1 MVKFI
6 HPWESLDVPG
16 FNLNKIIYSNGKYVI
31 CGSGGVI
38 ATGDKF
44 STIAKVTTNLTTEI
58 VSVDYQDIY
67 VALDVNGDLYYS
79 FDATTWI
86 QRDVA
91 NVGSNTL
98 KDLSFV
104 PEYGTDGRYIVVGSG
119 STVIVSDQVFNRLQL
134 EKHHRLMES

>member
-6 HPWESLDVPG
+6 HPWESGVAG

-38 ATGDKF
+38 ITDKF

-79 FDATTWI
+79 FDAKLGFKEML
-86 QRDVA
+86 Q
-91 NVGSNTL
+91 TL
-98 KDLSFV
+98 
-104 PEYGTDGRYIVVGSG
+104 
-119 STVIVSDQVFNRLQL
+119 DQTP
-134 EKHHRLMES
+134 